1 MGNNKHDWS
10 ALSLKDKADLFKIY
24 INNGISDLNTIV
36 KHYNAFGGPL
46 YNEDNPIES
55 FNGNST
61 IPVVRYDDGGDIN
74 YQGQSFITREQFLD
88 NERQKIIDNAYENS
102 MEIEFPRVPII
113 QLTQAERDSL
123 ESEYNHN
130 VRKINAYNNSK
141 SSFGNFIKTNDQ
153 HLRDTINRNLAIE
166 QMLQQNCRNGSS
178 CTYTATSHYGD
189 KYQNASSQNF
199 VATNNNNTFKE
210 VDSPQKG
217 DIVISFMDNEGV
229 ITPHHTLMFSKY
241 DENGVPRY
249 NASNGGD
256 SSESLRFN
264 QRYPKQHSFKYY
276 RFVGDEEDNNK
287 WNIEYNKYVNAYNK
301 ANPLLSVKTYDVPI
315 TTNYDSSLKINKF
328 ENGTKNKQDS
338 TTEERYNV
346 FTDPLAEESRK
357 KHKESLEAFVKN
369 NPEIA
374 GITTA
379 DFVEFLNQLSGLEGT
394 YDKDAGEGKIYSG
407 YYGLKGGRDLT
418 ADEQHRA
425 AYKHLAKLFKESI
438 VKEDVAKGKEL
449 GFTPAQVL
457 LKYWNQ
463 GNRVTNYLHNSVDDT
478 DGLNTK
484 ISEYGWNLTSNIN
497 YDKYLKDGVTGD
509 YVIVKDY
516 KTLGRTT
523 PLVRNSQINYSNR
536 DSSIADINTKMLR
549 HKKGKDDIEFEPR
562 KLHVGDTIW
571 LKLPENMMSNIQP
584 KNAVNPTDSTLI
596 QPVEVIQPTQ
606 PVTSL
611 VKDKTI
617 SIPPVNTFD
626 YGGYTGTQ
634 TVRPASENNKPY
646 DPNFVPSFVTGS
658 SNNDDLKEQNSL
670 RNDKEII
677 ERLKQQAY
685 NNLAIQDKIK
695 NHPAFNNKTSKIRED
710 NTKAKQYSERFFDQE
725 IPEGFNNYITNG
737 PIDESFFN
745 NDFSKIE
752 NSPLIQR
759 QSSPLSNKAYEEML
773 FLDRINNTDFGNNL
787 KSGELTNVELDY
799 QKVEIDGEFYDLIY
813 SKNNVDND
821 SEDPIAKQAY
831 DSGEYL
837 LAQDGFGEF
846 YINNYKDFYKQ
857 HYGTKFNNKNAN
869 LIFDDAL
876 KQHIQDNIES
886 GNFINLV
893 KFGRVIEGL
902 DDYKKLVDSGEK
914 TWDEILTE
922 FEDKDFDI
930 LKHVKNDS
938 DKVMLEMFAEAA
950 KPEYDYFTDSQKI
963 AMLTNAYHESD
974 KFRTDKQHNGGP
986 AKGYF
991 QFEKEHQNEYNK
1003 FLEKNNLTDSPA
1015 NQFKYVAEWML
1026 KGYTDGRLR
1035 SPGDLDSNNY
1045 SNPVIKRMVDAHKG
1059 YTTAIALKDW
1069 DSGDIE
1075 LATKAFEALYE
1086 KAGIPHID
1094 TRMKNAKKIQSLY
1107 NVFKYLYS

>member
-24 INNGISDLNTIV
+24 INNGINDLNTIV

-61 IPVVRYDDGGDIN
+61 IPVVRYKDGGDIRYGGIPLRN
-74 YQGQSFITREQFLD
+74 EEDYYTSEADVNMKPDDNGHLFSRNRETGRLLKTPSHETFDKMIKEEL
-88 NERQKIIDNAYENS
+88 NAG
-102 MEIEFPRVPII
+102 
-113 QLTQAERDSL
+113 
-123 ESEYNHN
+123 YNIY
-130 VRKINAYNNSK
+130 KDYK
-141 SSFGNFIKTNDQ
+141 GDLYSFGKEDIIPIGMTNVNKDFGKSNYVVNQ
-153 HLRDTINRNLAIE
+153 
-166 QMLQQNCRNGSS
+166 
-178 CTYTATSHYGD
+178 
-189 KYQNASSQNF
+189 
-199 VATNNNNTFKE
+199 FK
-210 VDSPQKG
+210 
-217 DIVISFMDNEGV
+217 
-229 ITPHHTLMFSKY
+229 
-241 DENGVPRY
+241 
-249 NASNGGD
+249 
-256 SSESLRFN
+256 
-264 QRYPKQHSFKYY
+264 
-276 RFVGDEEDNNK
+276 
-287 WNIEYNKYVNAYNK
+287 
-301 ANPLLSVKTYDVPI
+301 
-315 TTNYDSSLKINKF
+315 
-328 ENGTKNKQDS
+328 NGTKDKQDN

-357 KHKESLEAFVKN
+357 KHRESLEAFVKN

-394 YDKDAGEGKIYSG
+394 YDKDAGKGKIYSG

-463 GNRVTNYLHNSVDDT
+463 GNRVTNYLYNDVDDT

-484 ISEYGWNLTSNIN
+484 ISEYGWNLTSNVN

-536 DSSIADINTKMLR
+536 DSSIADINTQMLR

-571 LKLPENMMSNIQP
+571 LKLPDNMMSNIQP
-584 KNAVNPTDSTLI
+584 KNAVNPTDTTLI

-611 VKDKTI
+611 VKNKTV

-646 DPNFVPSFVTGS
+646 DPNFVPSFVTKS
-658 SNNDDLKEQNSL
+658 SINDGLKEQSSL

-685 NNLAIQDKIK
+685 NNLVIQEKIK
-695 NHPAFNNKTSKIRED
+695 NHPAFNNKTSKIREN

-725 IPEGFNNYITNG
+725 IPEVFNNTANE
-737 PIDESFFN
+737 PIKSSFFKTE
-745 NDFSKIE
+745 FSKIE
-752 NSPLIQR
+752 NSPLFTLR
-759 QSSPLSNKAYEEML
+759 PSSPLSNKAYEEML
-773 FLDRINNTDFGNNL
+773 FLDSINNTKFGNSL

-799 QKVEIDGEFYDLIY
+799 QKVKIDDEFYDLIY
-813 SKNNVDND
+813 SKNNVDNN
-821 SEDPIAKQAY
+821 SEDPIVNQAY

-857 HYGTKFNNKNAN
+857 HYGTKFNDKNNKSI
-869 LIFDDAL
+869 IFDDAL
-876 KQHIQDNIES
+876 KQHIQDNIDS

-930 LKHVKNDS
+930 LKHINNNS

-974 KFRTDKQHNGGP
+974 KFRTDKQYGDGP

-991 QFEKEHQNEYNK
+991 QFEKDHQNEYNK

-1015 NQFKYVAEWML
+1015 NQFRYVAEWML
-1026 KGYTDGRLR
+1026 KGYNNNTLY
-1035 SPGDLDSNNY
+1035 SPDSLDINNYLDSTAGVKNMIN
-1045 SNPVIKRMVDAHKG
+1045 SHKG
-1059 YTTAIALKDW
+1059 YTTEIALGDW

-1086 KAGIPHID
+1086 KAGKPHID
-1094 TRMKNAKKIQSLY
+1094 VRMKNAKKIQSLY